1 MVSAVDLINMAF
13 VVILGT
19 GTALDG
25 QANRINKMSN
35 TDKKTGASFVDCY
48 GYTNCVKLENGSTRV
63 ILEPSCGGRV
73 LEYSLNGKN
82 SLYVDPAQNGWVY
95 RASKKGIDPSG
106 ARMDFGPEKTV
117 PAHPDLWLGKWHA
130 EITSEHSAR
139 MTSVKDKNAG
149 VQLVREFTLD
159 ESSSKLTVTQ
169 RIRNISKKT
178 KHYCHWGRTLALGG
192 GICIIPLTPNS
203 RFPNKYIMYENGS
216 TINYAPV
223 DSNIILTDKYIEV
236 VGTPAYPKLGLDS
249 YTGWFCYLTPN
260 DLMFVKRFATYPDR
274 VYNEIA
280 GLTISIWYYKDV
292 MCELE
297 PIGPREDIQPGQ
309 SVSFT
314 EQWWL
319 IPYEFPK
326 KPANIDPKQVAQAV
340 QKYTH

>member
-1 MVSAVDLINMAF
+1 MVSAQDWISI
-13 VVILGT
+13 ILAAAVAAGT
-19 GTALDG
+19 GLGG
-25 QANRINKMSN
+25 QAGGKNMMSN
-35 TDKKTGASFVDCY
+35 TDKKTGAGFVDCY
-48 GYTNCVKLENGSTRV
+48 GYTNCVKLENSNTRV

-82 SLYVDPAQNGWVY
+82 SIYVDPAQNGWVY
-95 RASKKGIDPSG
+95 RAGSKAIDPSG
-106 ARMDFGPEKTV
+106 GRMDFGPEKTV

-130 EITSEHSAR
+130 EITSEHSATV
-139 MTSVKDKNAG
+139 TSVEDDSAG
-149 VQLVREFTLD
+149 VQLIREFTLD

-169 RIRNISKKT
+169 HIRNISKET

-192 GICIIPLTPNS
+192 GICIIPLTVDS
-203 RFPNKYIMYENGS
+203 RLPNKYIMYEKDP

-223 DSNIILTDKYIEV
+223 DPNIIVMDKYVQI
-236 VGTPAYPKLGLDS
+236 VGTPAYPKLGFDS
-249 YTGWFCYLTPN
+249 YAGWFCYLTPN
-260 DLMFVKRFATYPDR
+260 DLMFVKRFATYPGR

-280 GLTISIWYYKDV
+280 GLTISIWYYKNI

-319 IPYEFPK
+319 IPYTFPGRAVK
-326 KPANIDPKQVAQAV
+326 ANTDEIARTALEKA
-340 QKYTH
+340 H

>member
-1 MVSAVDLINMAF
+1 MASAQGWLS
-13 VVILGT
+13 VILAAVFAV
-19 GTALDG
+19 GTALYG
-25 QANRINKMSN
+25 QAGAMNKMSN
-35 TDKKTGASFVDCY
+35 TDKKTGAAFVNCC

-82 SLYVDPAQNGWVY
+82 SIYVDPAQNGWVY
-95 RASKKGIDPSG
+95 RTGKNGIDPSG
-106 ARMDFGPEKTV
+106 GRMDFGPEKTV
-117 PAHPDLWLGKWHA
+117 PAHPDLWLGKWQA
-130 EITSEHSAR
+130 QITAEHSAR
-139 MTSVKDKNAG
+139 LTSVEDKNAG

-159 ESSSKLTVTQ
+159 ATSSKLTVTQ
-169 RIRNISKKT
+169 RIRNISKET
-178 KHYCHWGRTLALGG
+178 KHYCHWGRTLTLGG
-192 GICIIPLTPNS
+192 GICIIPLTADS

-223 DSNIILTDKYIEV
+223 DSNIIVTDKYIQII
-236 VGTPAYPKLGLDS
+236 GTPAYPKLGSDS
-249 YTGWFCYLTPN
+249 YAGWFCCLTPN
-260 DLMFVKRFATYPDR
+260 DLLFVKRFETYPDR

-319 IPYEFPK
+319 IQYEFPK
-326 KPANIDPKQVAQAV
+326 KPADIDPEQVAQAV